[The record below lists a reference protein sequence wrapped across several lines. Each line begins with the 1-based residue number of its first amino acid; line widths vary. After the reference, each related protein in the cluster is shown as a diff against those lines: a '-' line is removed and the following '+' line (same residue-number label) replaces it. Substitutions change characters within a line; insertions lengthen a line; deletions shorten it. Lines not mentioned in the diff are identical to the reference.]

1 MLVLDLVDEVVLVG
15 FDNEVLVVHEENI
28 LGNRDRLVA
37 VVDGGGAVE
46 KLEAFAVALVL
57 GRRVFDEGVLEKSVE
72 RAGADDGLGVVA
84 DAGDGFENVLDRD
97 ALQGGNANEG
107 GVAEE
112 EEFLADVFFGCF
124 EAG

>member
-72 RAGADDGLGVVA
+72 RAGADNGLGVVA